1 MEKNFNHEESLALIN
16 EMINRAQNNYQ
27 KNAMHSMIF
36 WGYAVASIA
45 IINCILMHLLSNS
58 NLSFL
63 VWLSIIPCW
72 VATYFIDRHV
82 ARITLVKTHFDKITH
97 LVWKGF
103 GIGTFL
109 FVACIFVVAHRI
121 NDYDIMELIT
131 PVMMIMV
138 GICEFVMGSI
148 YRYKAWYLVAILF
161 WGSAITCSFLDV
173 DLQFIIL
180 AACLIAGFVI
190 PGHLLNHQARKSHA

>member
-27 KNAMHSMIF
+27 KNTMHSMIF
-36 WGYAVASIA
+36 WGYAVAFTA
-45 IINCILMHLLSNS
+45 IINCILMHWLSNP

-63 VWLSIIPCW
+63 VWLVIIPGW
-72 VATYFIDRHV
+72 IVTYFIDQHV
-82 ARITLVKTHFDKITH
+82 AQITLVKTYFDKITH
-97 LVWKGF
+97 WVWRGF

-109 FVACIFVVAHRI
+109 FVASIFVVAYRI

-131 PVMMIMV
+131 SVMMIMM

-148 YRYKAWYLVAILF
+148 YRYKLWYYIAILF
-161 WGSAITCSFLDV
+161 WVGAVSCAFLSV
-173 DLQFIIL
+173 DLQFIVL
-180 AACLIAGFVI
+180 AACMILGFVI
-190 PGHLLNHQARKSHA
+190 PGHLLNHKKKKNHV